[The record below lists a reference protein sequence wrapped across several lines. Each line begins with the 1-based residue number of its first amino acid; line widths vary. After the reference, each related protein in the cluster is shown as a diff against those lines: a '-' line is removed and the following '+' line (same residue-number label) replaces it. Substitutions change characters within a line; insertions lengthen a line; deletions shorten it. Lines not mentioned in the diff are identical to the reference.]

1 MSNDVW
7 RMMQPREDG
16 KSVPLPKGLVKRV
29 YRFARPYRR
38 QIGILAIVTLLMSGL
53 GVLPPLIIKFIL
65 DSAIPGRD
73 QGQLTLLALAI
84 VGVAAATGLVAVGMR
99 YLTSRIGEGIIY
111 DLRVSLFNH
120 VQRQPVSFFTR
131 TQTGSLMSRMNS
143 DVIGAQ
149 KAVTETTAGVMS
161 TVGDLLV
168 TAVVMFALEWRLA
181 LAALTVI
188 PLFVIP
194 TKKVAKI
201 VQKLVQRRM
210 ERDAVMNNQMTERF
224 HIGGALLVKLFGNYD
239 RETDVFASKAGAVRD
254 LGVKTAMYGRMLYM
268 SFAIV
273 SAVGTALVFWMGGRM
288 VINGEITQGTIVA
301 FSLWLTRLF
310 GPITNL
316 SNLPVDV
323 KSALVSFNR
332 VFEVLD
338 FPSSIQERRDAVD
351 LSEPSGEVT
360 FDDVWFKYPDGPGV
374 SIASLED
381 GRVDAQPVQD
391 EDTWTLAGVSF
402 RIAPGEMVALVGP
415 SGGGKTTIASLLPR
429 LYDTTEGS
437 VRIDGHD
444 VKDLTL
450 QSLSDAVGTVSQDAH
465 LFHDTIR
472 VNLAY
477 ARPSATD
484 EEIIAATKA
493 AQIYPLIKSLP
504 DGLDTMVGE
513 RGYRLSGGEKQRLA
527 IARLLLKDP
536 SVVILDE
543 ATAHLDSE
551 SESLIQQALAVT
563 LRNRSSLVIAHRL
576 STITGAD
583 QILVVDGGRIVE
595 RGTHRELMQ
604 AGGAYEEL
612 YRTQFKDEAGRQL
625 SMEAESTYVPG
636 DVDPA
641 STEIF
646 S

>member
-1 MSNDVW
+1 
-7 RMMQPREDG
+7 MQPREDG
-16 KSVPLPKGLVKRV
+16 KSVKLPKGLVRRV
-29 YRFARPYRR
+29 YRFAQPYRR
-38 QIGILAIVTLLMSGL
+38 QIGILAVVTLVMSGL
-53 GVLPPLIIKFIL
+53 GVLPPLLIKFIL
-65 DSAIPGRD
+65 DYAIPGRD
-73 QGQLTLLALAI
+73 QGQLAALCLGI
-84 VGVAAATGLVAVGMR
+84 VGVAAATGLVAVIMR
-99 YLTSRIGEGIIY
+99 YLTSRIGEGIIF
-111 DLRVSLFNH
+111 DLRVQLFSH
-120 VQRQPVSFFTR
+120 VQRLPVSFFTR
-131 TQTGSLMSRMNS
+131 TQTGSLMSRMNN

-168 TAVVMFALEWRLA
+168 TAVVMFVLEWRLA

-201 VQKLVQRRM
+201 VQRLVQQRM

-224 HIGGALLVKLFGNYD
+224 HIGGALLVKLFGNYG
-239 RETDVFASKAGAVRD
+239 REKEVFAAKAGAVRD

-288 VINGEITQGTIVA
+288 VINGEILLGTIVA

-310 GPITNL
+310 GPITSL

-338 FPSSIQERRDAVD
+338 FPSSIRERPGAVD
-351 LSEPSGEVT
+351 LEQPRGEVT
-360 FDDVWFKYPDGPGV
+360 FDDVWFSYPSGPGV
-374 SIASLED
+374 SIASLEE
-381 GRVDAQPVQD
+381 GRVDALPVD
-391 EDTWTLAGVSF
+391 GEDSWTLSGVSF
-402 RIAPGEMVALVGP
+402 HIAPGEMVALVGP

-429 LYDTTEGS
+429 LYDATHGQ
-437 VRIDGHD
+437 VRIDGYD
-444 VKDLTL
+444 VKDLSL
-450 QSLSDAVGTVSQDAH
+450 QSLADAVGTVSQDVH

-472 VNLAY
+472 ANLAY
-477 ARPSATD
+477 ARPEATD
-484 EEIIAATKA
+484 EEILGAAKA
-493 AQIYPLIKSLP
+493 AQIYGLIQSLP

-536 SVVILDE
+536 AVVILDE

-551 SESLIQQALAVT
+551 SESLIQRALAVT
-563 LRNRSSLVIAHRL
+563 LQERSSLVIAHRL

-595 RGTHRELMQ
+595 RGTHRELMRS
-604 AGGAYEEL
+604 GGVYEDL

-625 SMEAESTYVPG
+625 AMEAESAHVPG
-636 DVDPA
+636 DVGPT

-646 S
+646 F